1 MGMEI
6 LLCIIIGYFIG
17 CINPSY
23 FIGRFKGVDI
33 KKSGSGN
40 AGASNALILFGKMY
54 GIFCTVF
61 DFMKAWFA
69 IWLAEKIFTHFEYAF
84 AITAVSVILGHIF
97 PFYMRF
103 RGGKGLACFGGMVLN
118 YDWKVFCIMLAGA
131 VVIVLVTN
139 YICFVPMTAALVF
152 PLIYGIQ
159 MNDLIGALLFLAPA
173 AVILIKHT
181 ENLKRIKNGTE
192 FRFSYLWNKHRELV
206 RTNVINDDATEE
218 QSYIN

>member
-1 MGMEI
+1 MEV
-6 LLCIIIGYFIG
+6 LVCIIIGYFIG

-33 KKSGSGN
+33 KKNGSGN
-40 AGASNALILFGKMY
+40 AGASNALILFGKLY
-54 GIFCTVF
+54 GAFCVFF
-61 DFMKAWFA
+61 DFTKAWFA
-69 IWLAEKIFTHFEYAF
+69 LWLAQKIFAQFEYAF

-139 YICFVPMTAALVF
+139 YICFVPMTAAVVF
-152 PLIYGIQ
+152 PLVYGIQ
-159 MNDLIGALLFLAPA
+159 RSDLIGALLFLAPA
-173 AVILIKHT
+173 AVILIKHV
-181 ENLKRIKNGTE
+181 ENLKRIKSGAE
-192 FRFSYLWNKHRELV
+192 FRFSFLWNRQRELV
-206 RTNVINDDATEE
+206 RMNIVTDDTAEE
-218 QSYIN
+218 QQSYTN